1 MIVESLDPLPG
12 PIERGATLLI
22 STHTMSAVEPLATHV
37 AILLQGRLAAS
48 GTIQELRAKHGEG
61 DSLEAI
67 YHRIA
72 RQQHETEGVFA

>member
-1 MIVESLDPLPG
+1 
-12 PIERGATLLI
+12 
-22 STHTMSAVEPLATHV
+22 MSAVEPLATHV

-48 GTIQELRAKHGEG
+48 GRLENLRADHGEC

-72 RQQHETEGVFA
+72 RQQHEAEEIFA